1 MVMRNFN
8 YQFVFNSIGFIL
20 VIESIFMLISGLI
33 GEIYQESTSI
43 SLYISS
49 IITVL
54 AGLFL
59 IFLGRKK
66 DSEKRISQREAFFT
80 VTFAWISMAVF
91 GSLPYLISEAIPSY
105 TDAFFESVS
114 GFTTTGSSTLIN
126 IEAFPKS
133 LHFWRSLTQ
142 WIGGIGIIIFV
153 MSILPL
159 FGGSALHF
167 YNAEATGVSKD
178 QLKMRISD
186 STRSMSITYI
196 ALTIVGFILLWAGPM
211 DAFDAAC
218 HSLTSISTGGFS
230 TKQASIAHFNSAYT
244 EYVIIFLMF
253 SGGVRFLLLFQLFR
267 HFSVQIFKDEEFRW
281 YATITAVATILII
294 TSLYVGNYKTGTVE
308 NTIRTALFQVVSA
321 ISSTGFATTNILMW
335 GQFYWF
341 VILGL
346 ILFCGSEGSTSG
358 GMKISRLII
367 LVRNT
372 NVVLQRQVH
381 PQALYAVKINN
392 QVYSNTII
400 EKVLAFVFLYF
411 SIIGFSSVVLSL
423 NGLTFDESIGTAISS
438 MSSYGFGQGDYG
450 PSVNYA
456 SLNSFTKHFLSLLM
470 IVGRLEVFTVLSL
483 LSPSFWKR

>member
-1 MVMRNFN
+1 MKHFNF
-8 YQFVFNSIGFIL
+8 QFVFNSIGFIL
-20 VIESIFMLISGLI
+20 IIEAVFMLLSALVGV
-33 GEIYQESTSI
+33 IYKEDATT
-43 SLYISS
+43 SLYIASS
-49 IITVL
+49 ITLL
-54 AGLFL
+54 AGSIL
-59 IFLGRKK
+59 IYLGRRKK
-66 DSEKRISQREAFFT
+66 TDIRISQREAFLT
-80 VTFAWISMAVF
+80 VTAAWFSMAIF
-91 GSLPYLISEAIPSY
+91 GTLPYLLSEAIPSY

-159 FGGSALHF
+159 FGGSAIHF

-178 QLKMRISD
+178 QLRMRISD
-186 STRSMSITYI
+186 STRSMSITYVTF
-196 ALTIVGFILLWAGPM
+196 TIVGFLLLWAGPM
-211 DAFDAAC
+211 DAFDSIC

-230 TKQASIAHFNSAYT
+230 TRQESIASFNSAYT

-253 SGGVRFLLLFQLFR
+253 SGGVRFLLIFQLFR
-267 HFSVQIFKDEEFRW
+267 HLSGQIFKDEEFRW
-281 YATITAVATILII
+281 YVIIILIATTLI
-294 TSLYVGNYKTGTVE
+294 LISLYLGEYKTGSTE

-321 ISSTGFATTNILMW
+321 VSSTGFATTNILKW

-341 VILGL
+341 VILAL

-367 LVRNT
+367 LVKNT

-381 PQALYAVKINN
+381 PQALYAVKINK
-392 QVYSNTII
+392 QIYSNTII
-400 EKVLAFVFLYF
+400 EKVLAFVFLYL
-411 SIIGFSSVVLSL
+411 SIMGLSAMILSL
-423 NGLTFDESIGTAISS
+423 NGLTFDESIGTAVSS

-456 SLNSFTKHFLSLLM
+456 SLNIFTKHFLSLLM

-483 LSPSFWKR
+483 VFPGFWKR

>member
-1 MVMRNFN
+1 MRYFN
-8 YQFVFNSIGFIL
+8 YQFVLNSIGFIL
-20 VIESIFMLISGLI
+20 VIESIFMLISALV
-33 GEIYQESTSI
+33 GEIYNESASH

-49 IITVL
+49 LITISIGSL
-54 AGLFL
+54 L
-59 IFLGRKK
+59 ILLGRNKNS
-66 DSEKRISQREAFFT
+66 DKRISRREAFFT
-80 VTFAWISMAVF
+80 VTFAWLSMALF

-159 FGGSALHF
+159 FGGSAIHF

-178 QLKMRISD
+178 QFKMRITD
-186 STRSMSITYI
+186 STRNMSITYL
-196 ALTIVGFILLWAGPM
+196 AFTVVGFLLLWAGPM

-218 HSLTSISTGGFS
+218 HSLTSLSTGGFS
-230 TKQASIAHFNSAYT
+230 TKQDSIAHFQSAYT

-267 HFSVQIFKDEEFRW
+267 HFSGQIFKDDEFKW
-281 YATITAVATILII
+281 YASIIIVASAIMIA
-294 TSLYVGNYKTGTVE
+294 SLYLGNFKTPSIEKTV
-308 NTIRTALFQVVSA
+308 RTVLFQVVSA
-321 ISSTGFATTNILMW
+321 VSSTGFATTNILQW

-341 VILGL
+341 IILGL

-372 NVVLQRQVH
+372 KVALQRQVH
-381 PQALYAVKINN
+381 PQALYVVKINN

-400 EKVLAFVFLYF
+400 EKVLAFVFLYL
-411 SIIGFSSVVLSL
+411 SIIGFSSIVLSL
-423 NGLTFDESIGTAISS
+423 NGLTFDESIGTSISI
-438 MSSYGFGQGDYG
+438 MSSYGFGLGDYG
-450 PSVNYA
+450 PSVNYTY
-456 SLNSFTKHFLSLLM
+456 LNNFTKHYLSILM

-483 LSPSFWKR
+483 LSPSFWRR

>member
-1 MVMRNFN
+1 MRNFN
-8 YQFVFNSIGFIL
+8 FQFVFNSIGFIL
-20 VIESIFMLISGLI
+20 IIEALLMLLSAFIGELYHETASNSLYLSSLITIAAGLI
-33 GEIYQESTSI
+33 
-43 SLYISS
+43 
-49 IITVL
+49 
-54 AGLFL
+54 L
-59 IFLGRKK
+59 IFLSRQKV
-66 DSEKRISQREAFFT
+66 SEKRISQREAFIT
-80 VTFAWISMAVF
+80 VTFAWLAMALF
-91 GSLPYLISEAIPSY
+91 GSLPYLLSEAIPTY

-159 FGGSALHF
+159 FGGSAMHF

-178 QLKMRISD
+178 QLKMRIKD

-196 ALTIVGFILLWAGPM
+196 TFTIAGFFLLWAGPM

-230 TKQASIAHFNSAYT
+230 TKQASIAHFESIYT
-244 EYVIIFLMF
+244 EYVIIILMF

-267 HFSVQIFKDEEFRW
+267 NFSAQIFKDEEFRW
-281 YATITAVATILII
+281 YASIIVIATILII
-294 TSLYVGNYKTGTVE
+294 ISIYIGDYNTGSIE
-308 NTIRTALFQVVSA
+308 HTIRTVLFQVVSA
-321 ISSTGFATTNILMW
+321 VSSTGFATTNILMW

-341 VILGL
+341 IVLAL

-381 PQALYAVKINN
+381 PQALYVVKINN

-400 EKVLAFVFLYF
+400 EKVLAFVFLYL
-411 SIIGFSSVVLSL
+411 SIIGLSAIVLSL

-450 PSVNYA
+450 PSVDYS
-456 SLNSFTKHFLSLLM
+456 SLNNFTKHYLSILM

-483 LSPSFWKR
+483 LSPGFWKQ

>member
-1 MVMRNFN
+1 MRNFN
-8 YQFVFNSIGFIL
+8 FQFVFNSIGFIL
-20 VIESIFMLISGLI
+20 IIEALFMLLSAFI
-33 GEIYQESTSI
+33 GELYHETATN
-43 SLYISS
+43 SLYLSS
-49 IITVL
+49 LITIA
-54 AGLFL
+54 AGLTL
-59 IFLGRKK
+59 IFLSRQRV
-66 DSEKRISQREAFFT
+66 SEKRISQREAFIT
-80 VTFAWISMAVF
+80 VTFAWLMMALF
-91 GSLPYLISEAIPSY
+91 GSLPYLLSEAIPTY

-159 FGGSALHF
+159 FGGSAMHF

-178 QLKMRISD
+178 QLKMRITD

-196 ALTIVGFILLWAGPM
+196 TFTIVGFLLLWAGPM

-230 TKQASIAHFNSAYT
+230 TKQASIAHFESIYT
-244 EYVIIFLMF
+244 EYVIIILMF

-267 HFSVQIFKDEEFRW
+267 NFSTQIFKDEEFRW
-281 YATITAVATILII
+281 YTSIIIIATILII
-294 TSLYVGNYKTGTVE
+294 ISIYIGDYSTGSIE
-308 NTIRTALFQVVSA
+308 HTIRTVLFQVVA
-321 ISSTGFATTNILMW
+321 AVSSTGFATTNILMW

-341 VILGL
+341 IILAL

-381 PQALYAVKINN
+381 PQALYVVKINN

-400 EKVLAFVFLYF
+400 EKVLAFVFLYL
-411 SIIGFSSVVLSL
+411 SIIGLSAIILSL

-450 PSVNYA
+450 PSVDY
-456 SLNSFTKHFLSLLM
+456 STLNNFTKHYLSILM

-483 LSPSFWKR
+483 LSPGFWR

>member
-1 MVMRNFN
+1 MKQFNF
-8 YQFVFNSIGFIL
+8 QFVFNSLGFIL
-20 VIESIFMLISGLI
+20 VIESVLMTLSAFV
-33 GEIYQESTSI
+33 GEIYRESATY
-43 SLYISS
+43 SLYISA
-49 IITVL
+49 IITLL
-54 AGLFL
+54 AGASL
-59 IFLGRKK
+59 ILLGRKRN
-66 DSEKRISQREAFFT
+66 SHKRISQREAFLT
-80 VTFAWISMAVF
+80 VTTAWLLMAFF
-91 GSLPYLISEAIPSY
+91 GAIPYLLSEAIPSY

-142 WIGGIGIIIFV
+142 WIGGVGIIIFV

-178 QLKMRISD
+178 QLRMRISD
-186 STRSMSITYI
+186 STRSMSITYVVF
-196 ALTIVGFILLWAGPM
+196 TIVGFLLLWAGPM

-230 TKQASIAHFNSAYT
+230 TKQESIAFFNSAYT

-267 HFSVQIFKDEEFRW
+267 HFSGQIFKDEEFRW
-281 YATITAVATILII
+281 YVLIIVVATSLILL
-294 TSLYVGNYKTGTVE
+294 SLYFGNYKTGSIE

-321 ISSTGFATTNILMW
+321 ISSTGFATTNILKW

-341 VILGL
+341 VILAL

-367 LVRNT
+367 LVKNT

-381 PQALYAVKINN
+381 PQAVYTVRINK
-392 QVYSNTII
+392 QVFSNTII
-400 EKVLAFVFLYF
+400 EKVLAFVFLYLTIMGV
-411 SIIGFSSVVLSL
+411 SAIILSL
-423 NGLTFDESIGTAISS
+423 NGLTFDESIGTSISS

-450 PSVNYA
+450 PSVNY
-456 SLNSFTKHFLSLLM
+456 STLNSFTKHYLSFLM

-483 LSPSFWKR
+483 FFPGFWKR

>member
-1 MVMRNFN
+1 MKQFNF
-8 YQFVFNSIGFIL
+8 QFVFNSLGFIL
-20 VIESIFMLISGLI
+20 IMEAALMVLSAFV
-33 GEIYQESTSI
+33 GEIYNESATK
-43 SLYISS
+43 SLYISAL
-49 IITVL
+49 ITLLTGSTLLL
-54 AGLFL
+54 A
-59 IFLGRKK
+59 GRKK
-66 DSEKRISQREAFFT
+66 NSSIRISQREAFLT
-80 VTFAWISMAVF
+80 VTSAWVLMAFF
-91 GSLPYLISEAIPSY
+91 GAMPYLLSEAIPSY

-142 WIGGIGIIIFV
+142 WIGGVGIIIFV

-159 FGGSALHF
+159 FGGSAIHF

-186 STRSMSITYI
+186 STRIMSITYV
-196 ALTIVGFILLWAGPM
+196 AFTIVGFLLLWAGPM

-230 TKQASIAHFNSAYT
+230 TKQESIAFFNSPYT
-244 EYVIIFLMF
+244 EYIIIFLMF
-253 SGGVRFLLLFQLFR
+253 SGGIRFLLIYQLFR
-267 HFSVQIFKDEEFRW
+267 YFSGQIFKDEEFRW
-281 YATITAVATILII
+281 YVVII
-294 TSLYVGNYKTGTVE
+294 FAATSLILFSLYFGNYDTGSAETTV
-308 NTIRTALFQVVSA
+308 RTALFQVVSA
-321 ISSTGFATTNILMW
+321 VSSTGFATTNILKW

-341 VILGL
+341 AILAL

-367 LVRNT
+367 LVKNT

-400 EKVLAFVFLYF
+400 EKVLAFVFLYLT
-411 SIIGFSSVVLSL
+411 IMGFSAIVLSL

-450 PSVNYA
+450 PSVNYS
-456 SLNSFTKHFLSLLM
+456 SLNSFTKHYLSFLM

-483 LSPSFWKR
+483 FFPRFWKR

>member
-1 MVMRNFN
+1 MRNFN
-8 YQFVFNSIGFIL
+8 FQFVFNSIGFIL
-20 VIESIFMLISGLI
+20 IIEALFMLLSAFI
-33 GEIYQESTSI
+33 GELYHETATN
-43 SLYISS
+43 SLYLSS
-49 IITVL
+49 LITIA
-54 AGLFL
+54 AGLTL
-59 IFLGRKK
+59 IFLSRQRV
-66 DSEKRISQREAFFT
+66 SEKRISQREAFIT
-80 VTFAWISMAVF
+80 VTFAWLMMALF
-91 GSLPYLISEAIPSY
+91 GSLPYLLSEAIPTY

-159 FGGSALHF
+159 FGGSAMHF

-178 QLKMRISD
+178 QLKMRITD

-196 ALTIVGFILLWAGPM
+196 TFTIVGFLLLWAGPM

-230 TKQASIAHFNSAYT
+230 TKQASIAHFESIYT
-244 EYVIIFLMF
+244 EYVIIILMF
-253 SGGVRFLLLFQLFR
+253 SGGVRFMLLFQLFR
-267 HFSVQIFKDEEFRW
+267 NFSTQIFKDEEFRW
-281 YATITAVATILII
+281 YTSIIIIATILII
-294 TSLYVGNYKTGTVE
+294 ISIYIGDYSTGSIE
-308 NTIRTALFQVVSA
+308 HTIRTVLFQVVA
-321 ISSTGFATTNILMW
+321 AVSSTGFATTNILMW

-341 VILGL
+341 IILAL

-381 PQALYAVKINN
+381 PQALYVVKINN

-400 EKVLAFVFLYF
+400 EKVLAFVFLYL
-411 SIIGFSSVVLSL
+411 SIIGLSAIILSL

-450 PSVNYA
+450 PSVDY
-456 SLNSFTKHFLSLLM
+456 STLNNFTKHYLSILM

-483 LSPSFWKR
+483 LSPGFWR

>member
-1 MVMRNFN
+1 MRNFN
-8 YQFVFNSIGFIL
+8 FQFVFNSIGFIL
-20 VIESIFMLISGLI
+20 IIEALFMLLSAFI
-33 GEIYQESTSI
+33 GELYHETATN
-43 SLYISS
+43 SLYLSS
-49 IITVL
+49 LITIA
-54 AGLFL
+54 AGLTL
-59 IFLGRKK
+59 IFLSRQRV
-66 DSEKRISQREAFFT
+66 SEKRISQREAFIT
-80 VTFAWISMAVF
+80 VTFAWLMMALF
-91 GSLPYLISEAIPSY
+91 GSLPYLLSEAIPTY

-159 FGGSALHF
+159 FGGSAMHF

-178 QLKMRISD
+178 QLKMRITD

-196 ALTIVGFILLWAGPM
+196 TFTIVGFLLLWAGPM

-230 TKQASIAHFNSAYT
+230 TKQASIAHFESIYT
-244 EYVIIFLMF
+244 EYVIIILMF

-267 HFSVQIFKDEEFRW
+267 NFSTQIFKDEEFRW
-281 YATITAVATILII
+281 YTSITIIATILII
-294 TSLYVGNYKTGTVE
+294 ISIYIGDYSTGSIE
-308 NTIRTALFQVVSA
+308 HTIRTVLFQVVA
-321 ISSTGFATTNILMW
+321 AVSSTGFATTNILMW

-341 VILGL
+341 IILAL

-381 PQALYAVKINN
+381 PQALYVVKINN

-400 EKVLAFVFLYF
+400 EKVLAFVFLYL
-411 SIIGFSSVVLSL
+411 SIIGLSAIILSL

-450 PSVNYA
+450 PSVDY
-456 SLNSFTKHFLSLLM
+456 STLNNFTKHYLSILM

-483 LSPSFWKR
+483 LSPGFWR